1 MLGPVCMIEVE
12 RLAKRF
18 GRIAVLRDVS
28 FQVRPGEVVGL
39 LGPNGAGKTT
49 IMRILTGFLGPTSGR
64 AVVNG
69 HDVLQAPLEARQS
82 LGYMPEGTPLYPEMR
97 VREYLLFRARAKRVP
112 RKGRGAAVDKAMAE
126 ANVRDVQNQRIMHLS
141 RGFHQR
147 VALADALVA
156 DPPLLVL
163 DEPTAGLD
171 PGQIRDV
178 RALIRGLGGSR
189 TVLVSTHVLSEVES
203 TCSRV
208 LVLHRGRLVAEG
220 GLDELREKRRSRGA
234 VFRLNDPQRRS
245 KDLLREIRGVSNVT
259 IRPHPNS
266 TSAVS
271 SKRDIEVSVEFDHQ
285 VRDLDLAVELL
296 ISMLVSE
303 GIGVRE
309 AAPAKA
315 SLEDVFTEI
324 IISAAPPRDLDDEEA
339 PA

>member
-1 MLGPVCMIEVE
+1 MLGPVRMIEVE

-18 GRIAVLRDVS
+18 GRITALRDVS
-28 FQVRPGEVVGL
+28 FRVRPGEVVGL
-39 LGPNGAGKTT
+39 LGPNGAGKTS

-64 AVVNG
+64 VVVNG
-69 HDVLQAPLEARQS
+69 HDVLLAPLEARQS
-82 LGYMPEGTPLYPEMR
+82 LGYMPEGAPLYPEMR
-97 VREYLLFRARAKRVP
+97 VSEYLLFRARAKRVP
-112 RKGRGAAVDKAMAE
+112 RRGRVAAVEKAMDR
-126 ANVRDVQNQRIMHLS
+126 ANVRDVRNQRIQHLS
-141 RGFHQR
+141 RGFRQR

-171 PGQIRDV
+171 PGQIREV

-234 VFRLNDPQRRS
+234 VLRLNDPERRS
-245 KDLLREIRGVSNVT
+245 KDLLRDIRGVSSVT
-259 IRPHPNS
+259 VRPHPDS
-266 TSAVS
+266 VS
-271 SKRDIEVSVEFDHQ
+271 SKRDIEVAVEFGHQ

-324 IISAAPPRDLDDEEA
+324 IISAAPPRDFDGEEA
-339 PA
+339 TA